1 MQKNQKKNMK
11 NYKLKNINLK
21 QNIQTIK
28 KDVPYSNYKNM
39 KNSFKYIEVKLKKKK
54 EDILE

>member
-21 QNIQTIK
+21 QNIQIIK
-28 KDVPYSNYKNM
+28 KDAPYSNYKNM

>member
-21 QNIQTIK
+21 LNIQTIK

>member
-1 MQKNQKKNMK
+1 MK